1 MLNTR
6 REEKQI
12 PAIIDA
18 HGKDF
23 KLCNRLV
30 WGEVLKILPVDI
42 NHREVGV
49 HHILSR
55 FLTELI
61 CRYPDEITF
70 LSREE
75 TILYCTEAL
84 ACQALECQHKA
95 GFWKKNGTSLTYTL
109 HYYTNISHGFK
120 SPFLRII
127 LSLDMI
133 KTLHKMQR
141 SYAFDGHKNSSI
153 ALCVNG

>member
-1 MLNTR
+1 M
-6 REEKQI
+6 
-12 PAIIDA
+12 
-18 HGKDF
+18 
-23 KLCNRLV
+23 
-30 WGEVLKILPVDI
+30 KILPVDI

-61 CRYPDEITF
+61 CRYPEEITF

-109 HYYTNISHGFK
+109 HYYTNISHGFNFFAVYELLCMLLN
-120 SPFLRII
+120 STEGFY
-127 LSLDMI
+127 SLF
-133 KTLHKMQR
+133 H
-141 SYAFDGHKNSSI
+141 A
-153 ALCVNG
+153 